1 MQKNS
6 RYINRVLTALV
17 NPTKVLLLSILT
29 ATNVA
34 WSSNVVDSRIGE
46 LEFSSGYPTEA
57 TVDKLYDELD
67 FQRAV
72 QAYLWA
78 MPFVSYA
85 AAVEA
90 SLDKGA
96 NNHTVVIQ
104 PNSAEQ
110 QQLIL
115 TGNQDTVYLSG
126 VLDLRDGPVV
136 VELPAGLLGTM
147 NNLWQEPLTDLGGPF
162 SQEQNR
168 GGRFL
173 VLPPGYDGV
182 LPKMHYHSVQSDT
195 NFVLFYVRAVGQSR
209 EDWPQLA
216 EQMRQWKQ
224 YPLEQAGNP
233 PETQFIDITG
243 KEHDTLI
250 PKGPGY
256 FDLLARHINLN
267 PSREQDMAML
277 GTLETLGI
285 AHGREFKP
293 DERMQGILAEA
304 AVVGEAMAKTVGW
317 QSRSPKEQ
325 LYLAPGKRNWKWL
338 FVLDNPWFRTDDY
351 LVIDERTRFTYE
363 AIGTANAMVL
373 QTPGQGSI
381 YIGAYQDG
389 EGEWLSGGN
398 HYTVKLPKD
407 VPASMFWSL
416 TVYDNET
423 RSQVQ
428 NELGR
433 PLVGDVHGAVAN
445 NDGSFDLHFSPT
457 LPEGVNER
465 NWVQTRPGEGWFVYL
480 RLYGPGETFF
490 DRSWLPGDVQRV
502 N

>member
-1 MQKNS
+1 MNN
-6 RYINRVLTALV
+6 YICYIKQVLWPLV
-17 NPTKVLLLSILT
+17 NPSNLLLLLT
-29 ATNVA
+29 LTVANVA
-34 WSSNVVDSRIGE
+34 WSNSVVDSRIGE

-85 AAVEA
+85 SVAEA
-90 SLDKGA
+90 TLSTGA

-126 VLDLRDGPVV
+126 VLDLREGPVV

-162 SQEQNR
+162 SPEQNR

-173 VLPPGYDGV
+173 ILPPDYDGP
-182 LPKMHYHSVQSDT
+182 LPKVHYHVVQADT
-195 NFVLFYVRAVGQSR
+195 NFVVFYVRAVGQSR
-209 EDWPQLA
+209 DDWPQLA

-243 KEHDTLI
+243 QELATLI
-250 PKGPGY
+250 PKGPEY
-256 FDLLARHINLN
+256 FELLARYINVN
-267 PSREQDMAML
+267 PPREQDMAML

-304 AVVGEAMAKTVGW
+304 AVVGVAMAKTVGW

-325 LYLAPGKRNWKWL
+325 LYLVPGKRQWKWL

-373 QTPGQGSI
+373 QAPGQGSI

-389 EGEWLSGGN
+389 EGDWLSGEN
-398 HYTVKLPKD
+398 HYTVRLPKD

-445 NDGSFDLHFSPT
+445 SDGSFDLHFSPT
-457 LPEGVNER
+457 LPDGVNEL

>member
-1 MQKNS
+1 MIDARGMPVSYKK
-6 RYINRVLTALV
+6 LFMLFF
-17 NPTKVLLLSILT
+17 LLLAST
-29 ATNVA
+29 GRADSTVN
-34 WSSNVVDSRIGE
+34 SRIGE
-46 LEFSSGYPTEA
+46 LTFDSGYPTAA
-57 TVDKLYDELD
+57 TAQKLYDELD

-85 AAVEA
+85 AATEA
-90 SLDKGA
+90 SLAKGA

-126 VLDLRDGPVV
+126 VLDLREGPVV
-136 VELPAGLLGTM
+136 VELPFGLLGTM

-162 SQEQNR
+162 SPEQSR

-173 VLPPGYDGV
+173 VVPPDYDKP
-182 LPKMHYHSVQSDT
+182 LPKVHHHVVKSDT

-209 EDWPQLA
+209 DDWPKLA
-216 EQMRQWKQ
+216 ERMRQWRQ
-224 YPLEQAGNP
+224 YPLAAANNP
-233 PETQFIDITG
+233 PETGFIDITG
-243 KEHDTLI
+243 MEHDTLI
-250 PKGPGY
+250 PKGPEY
-256 FDLLARHINLN
+256 FDLLARYINLN
-267 PSREQDMAML
+267 PPREQDMVML
-277 GTLETLGI
+277 GMLETLGI
-285 AHGREFKP
+285 AHGRKFEP
-293 DERMQGILAEA
+293 DARMRKILAEA
-304 AVVGEAMAKTVGW
+304 AEVGLAMAKTVGW
-317 QSRSPKEQ
+317 YSRSPKEQ
-325 LYLAPGKRNWKWL
+325 LYFAPGKRQWKRI
-338 FVLDNPWFRTDDY
+338 FVVDNPWFRTPDY
-351 LVIDERTRFTYE
+351 LLIDERTRFAYE
-363 AIGTANAMVL
+363 AIGTADAMVL
-373 QTPGQGSI
+373 EVPGQGSA

-398 HYTVKLPKD
+398 HYTVHLPKN

-423 RSQVQ
+423 RSQIQ

-433 PLVGDVHGAVAN
+433 PLVGDVHGALAN
-445 NDGSFDLHFSPT
+445 SDGSFDLHFAPM
-457 LPEGVNER
+457 LPQGVNPA

-480 RLYGPGETFF
+480 RLYGPGKDFF
-490 DRSWLPGDVQRV
+490 ERKWLPGDVTRV